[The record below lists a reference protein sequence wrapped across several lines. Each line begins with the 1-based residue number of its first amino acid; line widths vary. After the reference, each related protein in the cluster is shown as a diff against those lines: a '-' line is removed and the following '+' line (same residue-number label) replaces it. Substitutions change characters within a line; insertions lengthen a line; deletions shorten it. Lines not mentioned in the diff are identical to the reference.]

1 MHGSS
6 TNARPLKPLGGP
18 EHYAWATEPAA
29 CPAGA
34 LGGCAA
40 LALFNA
46 GEVPGQVAVRLDTLN
61 LTKASAAG
69 SDVRLCG
76 RNLWSRK
83 ALVGTPVLDVFAPK
97 ARCDACV
104 SASARGCLLTWHC
117 AACRCRRMARRCM
130 CFGARRTAPQAT
142 TCSRLFL
149 LTAAAEGYQTILR
162 TDR

>member
-1 MHGSS
+1 MHNSS

-18 EHYAWATEPAA
+18 EHYAWATKPAA

-46 GEVPGQVAVRLDTLN
+46 GEAPGQVAVRLDALN

-97 ARCDACV
+97 VRCDACV
-104 SASARGCLLTWHC
+104 SASGSWLPADMASRCLQVPTHGAAMYVLWC
-117 AACRCRRMARRCM
+117 AQNCTAGDDMFAPLPADRRR
-130 CFGARRTAPQAT
+130 
-142 TCSRLFL
+142 
-149 LTAAAEGYQTILR
+149 
-162 TDR
+162 